1 VDEASLTSKVV
12 GSAAFDGLPKVV
24 RGAIRSFPPL
34 SLTRCHGRGRIRDQS
49 GKLQPARIDRRP
61 EEDDMSLQRLCI
73 AVALGSVAS
82 LVVVA
87 PLSAQPVPI
96 DLGTLG
102 GTWSHAAAVNNR
114 GQVVGSSALAGS
126 TESRAFLWEDGV
138 MHDLGG
144 RFSSATGI
152 NDRGQIVGDRFDFDT
167 QTIIAMLWENGHA
180 TALPALTGSNGCHP
194 TAINQRG
201 VIVGWCGVV
210 VLDGL
215 ATQAVLVRWVDRVIE
230 PLASL
235 DVEAFPTAINDAGAI
250 IGLASSPPRT
260 DGFFFL
266 WQDGVLSH
274 VDQLTGHHFENV
286 TGINKHGDLTGY
298 SQGTRSLEALVW
310 DGRTV
315 VALPGLP
322 GSFATLAYGINDH
335 GEVAGVSV
343 GGIGHNFPVVWTRR
357 GIVVLG
363 TVPANY
369 ITPIAISDRGDVIG
383 DAARSSDGSDVR
395 ALLWAR
401 TTHAG

>member
-1 VDEASLTSKVV
+1 
-12 GSAAFDGLPKVV
+12 
-24 RGAIRSFPPL
+24 
-34 SLTRCHGRGRIRDQS
+34 
-49 GKLQPARIDRRP
+49 
-61 EEDDMSLQRLCI
+61 MSLLRLRV

-114 GQVVGSSALAGS
+114 GQVVGSSGLAGS
-126 TESRAFLWEDGV
+126 NESRAFLWEDGV

-167 QTIIAMLWENGHA
+167 QTIIATLWENGQA
-180 TALPALTGSNGCHP
+180 TALPTLTGSNGCRP

-201 VIVGWCGVV
+201 IVVGWCSVV
-210 VLDGL
+210 VQDGFY
-215 ATQAVLVRWVDRVIE
+215 TQGVPVRWVDGAIE
-230 PLASL
+230 PLTSL

-250 IGLASSPPRT
+250 IGLAFSPPRT
-260 DGFFFL
+260 DAFMFL
-266 WQDGVLSH
+266 WQDGVLSR

-286 TGINKHGDLTGY
+286 TGINKHGHLAGY
-298 SQGTRSLEALVW
+298 APGTSQILEALVW
-310 DGRTV
+310 DGRTT
-315 VALPGLP
+315 VALTGLP
-322 GSFATLAYGINDH
+322 GALGTLAYGINDH

-343 GGIGHNFPVVWTRR
+343 GGVGHTFPVVWTRR

-363 TVPANY
+363 TVPAMY

-383 DAARSSDGSDVR
+383 DAERLPDGSDR
-395 ALLWAR
+395 HALLWAR
-401 TTHAG
+401 TTHAR